1 MFFSFR
7 LEVRFICLSLR
18 CGYKTLAMT
27 LDENSVA
34 QSSKSTEP
42 LTKETS
48 HYAGNYGKETGQ
60 VYWRETDSTVASKM
74 SLTSYAKSQ
83 MISFV
88 SNDYLGLSQHP
99 QVQSDAIRAINQ
111 FGTGFCAAPSV
122 GGYSSLQKRLEE
134 GLSKLLH
141 TEDTLVFNSGF
152 LANIDLLSAL
162 VKPNDIVFL
171 DEGVHRSLLE
181 GVSTVLIRCYR
192 TMTQRLWS
200 QLYNDTMEKGEIAT
214 L

>member
-1 MFFSFR
+1 M
-7 LEVRFICLSLR
+7 
-18 CGYKTLAMT
+18 K

-34 QSSKSTEP
+34 HSSKSIDP
-42 LTKETS
+42 LTKAPS
-48 HYAGNYGKETGQ
+48 HYAESYGKEARQ
-60 VYWRETDSTVASKM
+60 VYWRETDSAVASKM
-74 SLTSYAKSQ
+74 SLTSYAKSR

-152 LANIDLLSAL
+152 LANIELLSAL
-162 VKPNDIVFL
+162 VKPDDIVFL
-171 DEGVHRSLLE
+171 DEGVHRSLFE
-181 GVSTVLIRCYR
+181 GVKHCTYKVLPH
-192 TMTQRLWS
+192 
-200 QLYNDTMEKGEIAT
+200 NDP
-214 L
+214 